1 MIKIQSEADIPRDA
15 LPCACGQA
23 TTLKG
28 LVDVDRRPPL
38 TLYYSPMCE
47 GCYDAFG
54 YTSGRPYLA
63 AGDVFAAVE
72 EEAVWAAEAVVTEA
86 FANPDPDLED
96 EGEEESSPRPAGRPV
111 INEASMTARLLVRLR
126 ERLAPGQMA
135 GDNITAEE
143 AIDNA
148 VDVLMTA
155 AQAQADREYPPAGRR
170 RRKSWLQSLQN
181 GIGNLQHSYRDTQA
195 EFWAG
200 LVAWEAARF
209 FWYVVAGDVDT
220 AREKLVLVDE
230 AIGHFR
236 SFDKKKG
243 G

>member
-1 MIKIQSEADIPRDA
+1 MIKIQSDADIPRDA

-47 GCYDAFG
+47 ECYDAFG
-54 YTSGRPYLA
+54 HTSGRPYLA

-72 EEAVWAAEAVVTEA
+72 EEAVWEAEAVVSEA

-96 EGEEESSPRPAGRPV
+96 EGEEEASTRPAGRPV

-143 AIDNA
+143 AIDHA
-148 VDVLMTA
+148 VDVLTAA
-155 AQAQADREYPPAGRR
+155 AQAQAGREDPPAGRR
-170 RRKSWLQSLQN
+170 RRKTWLQSLQN
-181 GIGNLQHSYRDTQA
+181 AIGNLQHSYRDNQV
-195 EFWAG
+195 EFKAG

-209 FWYVVAGDVDT
+209 FWYVVAGDLDT
-220 AREKLVLVDE
+220 AREKLILVEE
-230 AIGHFR
+230 AITYFKNFKPKEG
-236 SFDKKKG
+236 
-243 G
+243 